1 MGKLEGKIA
10 VITGAS
16 RGIGRDMALT
26 FAAEGAKVVVSARTK
41 SEGDFRIPGSI
52 ATTVAQIKDAGGDA
66 IGVQCDVTD
75 DEQIQNLVK
84 ASVDKWGRLDI
95 WINNAAVLIPG
106 KIEDMQAKHFDL
118 LWKINIRPIFTA
130 AKAVLPQMK
139 SQGGGHILNLSSTGA
154 IGPGAGPYETIGV
167 GGTAYGA
174 GKIHT
179 ERFTQG
185 LASEVWPYRIGVN
198 VVSPKRGVATEG
210 QVWFRGADH
219 PFVGAWE
226 TGQITA
232 DAALWMLTQDPQI
245 YTGQIVYDEDLLTDI
260 GVDIYKKYPLVTSK
274 PMGQ

>member
-26 FAAEGAKVVVSARTK
+26 FATEGAKVVVSARTK
-41 SEGDFRIPGSI
+41 NEGDFRIPGSI

-84 ASVDKWGRLDI
+84 ASVDEWGRLDI
-95 WINNAAVLIPG
+95 WVNNAAVLIPG
-106 KIEDMQAKHFDL
+106 KIEDMQSKHFDL
-118 LWKINIRPIFTA
+118 LWKINIRPIFAA

-154 IGPGAGPYETIGV
+154 IGPGEGPYETIGV

-185 LASEVWPYRIGVN
+185 LAAEVWPYRIGVN

-232 DAALWMLTQDPQI
+232 DAALWILTQDPQI
-245 YTGQIVYDEDLLTDI
+245 YTGQIVYDEDLLTGI
-260 GVDIYKKYPLVTSK
+260 GVDIYKKYPLVTS
-274 PMGQ
+274 